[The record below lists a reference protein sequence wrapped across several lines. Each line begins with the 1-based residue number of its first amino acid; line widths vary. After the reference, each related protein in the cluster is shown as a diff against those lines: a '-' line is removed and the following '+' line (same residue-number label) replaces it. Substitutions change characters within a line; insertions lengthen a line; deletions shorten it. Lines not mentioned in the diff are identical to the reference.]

1 MTQDE
6 LNVSKLAT
14 IYQLRLLIDSNEKEQ
29 YTKEELLKLLDEI
42 ARAKD
47 QH

>member
-6 LNVSKLAT
+6 LIVSKLAT
-14 IYQLRLLIDSNEKEQ
+14 IYQLRLIIDSSDKEQ
-29 YTKEELLKLLDEI
+29 YTKEELLKLLDEL
-42 ARAKD
+42 AKAKD